1 MLKLLVQG
9 SHDELSRFFLQFQTH
24 SQYVVHPDS
33 IIFQDQDPNDVRLY
47 ALFDFC
53 PESRKNLTI
62 QMMTEKGTVVNL
74 NLLDGVVTRFD
85 DGRTYIRGKLYD
97 IFG

>member
-9 SHDELSRFFLQFQTH
+9 PHDELSRFFLQFQTH
-24 SQYVVHPDS
+24 SQYIVHPES
-33 IIFQDQDPNDVRLY
+33 IILQDQDPGDARLF
-47 ALFDFC
+47 ASFDFC

-62 QMMTEKGTVVNL
+62 QMTTEKGTVVNL
-74 NLLDGVVTRFD
+74 SLLDGVITRFD
-85 DGRTYIRGKLYD
+85 DGRTYIRGKFYD